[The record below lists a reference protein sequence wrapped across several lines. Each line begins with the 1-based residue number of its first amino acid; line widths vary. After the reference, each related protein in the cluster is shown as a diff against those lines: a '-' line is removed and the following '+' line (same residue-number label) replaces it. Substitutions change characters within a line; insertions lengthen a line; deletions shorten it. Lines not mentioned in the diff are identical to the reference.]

1 MNLVTVNSQG
11 HLSIG
16 GCDAIDL
23 ASDFGTPLYVYDVSL
38 IRQQLQQF
46 HKAFKKAGV
55 KYAISYASKAFSIR
69 AIDQVIAQEDG
80 HLDVVS
86 AGELMT
92 AVEANFPMENVS
104 FHGNNKSLA
113 ELQLALDNH
122 VGTIIVD
129 NFYELELLN
138 KLLPE
143 QKQPVNIMLRIAPGI
158 SAHTHR
164 YIQTGQVDSKFGFDV
179 QSGQAEQALQLVL
192 QNPKLNLRGYHAHIG
207 SQIMAVAGFTALVQ
221 KMVQL
226 AAMWQK
232 KYHYQPQVLNF
243 GGGFGI
249 KYTNQD
255 QPLTPQEF
263 INSMVQTLRKEIA
276 QTNLT
281 LPEVWIEPGRSIVGE
296 AGYSLYTIG
305 ARKKI
310 PGIRTYV
317 SVDGG
322 MGDNIRPALYQAEYQ
337 AVLAA
342 NPQARPVETV
352 TIAGRYCESGD
363 ILAKD
368 QQLPLSAPGDILA
381 ILATGAYGYSMASN
395 YNRVGRPAVVFAE
408 NGHAKLVVKRETL
421 ADLTRLD
428 LNYL

>member
-46 HKAFKKAGV
+46 HKAFKQAGV

-92 AVEANFPMENVS
+92 AVQANFPMENVS

-129 NFYELELLN
+129 NFHELELLN

-143 QKQPVNIMLRIAPGI
+143 QKQSVNIMLRIAPGI

-207 SQIMAVAGFTALVQ
+207 SQIMAVTGFTALVQ

-226 AAMWQK
+226 AAMWQE

-263 INSMVQTLRKEIA
+263 VDSMVQTLRKEIA

-305 ARKKI
+305 ARKNI

-322 MGDNIRPALYQAEYQ
+322 MGDNIRPALYQADYQ

-342 NPQARPVETV
+342 NPQARSVETV

>member
-1 MNLVTVNSQG
+1 MVTVNSQG

>member
-1 MNLVTVNSQG
+1 MVTVNSQG

-46 HKAFKKAGV
+46 HKAFKQAGV

-92 AVEANFPMENVS
+92 AVQANFPMENVS

-129 NFYELELLN
+129 NFHELELLN

-143 QKQPVNIMLRIAPGI
+143 QKQSVNIMLRIAPGI

-207 SQIMAVAGFTALVQ
+207 SQIMAVTGFTALVQ

-226 AAMWQK
+226 AAMWQE

-263 INSMVQTLRKEIA
+263 VDSMVQTLRKEIA

-305 ARKKI
+305 ARKNI

-322 MGDNIRPALYQAEYQ
+322 MGDNIRPALYQADYQ

-342 NPQARPVETV
+342 NPQARSVETV

>member
-1 MNLVTVNSQG
+1 MVTVNSQG

-16 GCDAIDL
+16 GCDALDL

-46 HKAFKKAGV
+46 HKAFKQAGV

-129 NFYELELLN
+129 NFHELELLN

-179 QSGQAEQALQLVL
+179 QSGQTEQALQLVL
-192 QNPKLNLRGYHAHIG
+192 QNSKLNLRGYHAHIG

-221 KMVQL
+221 KMIQL
-226 AAMWQK
+226 AADWQE

-263 INSMVQTLRKEIA
+263 VNSMVQTLRKEIA

-305 ARKKI
+305 ARKNI

-342 NPQARPVETV
+342 NPQARPGETV
-352 TIAGRYCESGD
+352 TIAGHYCESGD

>member
-1 MNLVTVNSQG
+1 MNLVTDNSQG

-16 GCDAIDL
+16 GCDALDL
-23 ASDFGTPLYVYDVSL
+23 ANDFGTPLYVYDISL
-38 IRQQLQQF
+38 IRQQLRQF
-46 HKAFKKAGV
+46 HKAFKETGI
-55 KYAISYASKAFSIR
+55 KYAISYASKAFAIR
-69 AIDQVIAQEDG
+69 AIDQVIDQEDG

-92 AVEANFPMENVS
+92 AVQANFPMANVS

-179 QSGQAEQALQLVL
+179 QSGQAEQALKQVL

-207 SQIMAVAGFTALVQ
+207 SQIMAIAGFTALVQ

-226 AAMWQK
+226 AADWQE

-255 QPLTPQEF
+255 QPLAPQEF
-263 INSMVQTLRKEIA
+263 VRNMIQTLKKEIA

-305 ARKKI
+305 ARKNI

-342 NPQARPVETV
+342 DPQASPVETV

-363 ILAKD
+363 ILVKD
-368 QQLPLSAPGDILA
+368 QKLPLSAPGDILA